1 MKSSNSVSSSFPK
14 IAKWIIDH
22 MAAMSSLKPRSTY
35 MEWFIDLL
43 KYIIPPTDVNAHS
56 LDIITDMYMP

>member
-35 MEWFIDLL
+35 MEWFI
-43 KYIIPPTDVNAHS
+43 IIPPTDVNAHS